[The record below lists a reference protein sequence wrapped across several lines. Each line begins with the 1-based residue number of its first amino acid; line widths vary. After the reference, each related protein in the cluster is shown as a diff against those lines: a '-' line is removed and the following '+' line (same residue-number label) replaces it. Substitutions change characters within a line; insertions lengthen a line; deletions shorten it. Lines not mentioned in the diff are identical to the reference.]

1 MASSKLLESLSES
14 DLLLVRSTEPAELT
28 GLDEDDLLELHS
40 RVRRARNKHVGIYR
54 RGGAARVSQKGARGA
69 ARGAN
74 LRSAARAEV
83 FEEALARVSR
93 QVSAAARDSARSLKE
108 ERLAL
113 VRAENAAPPAAP
125 ARRASARKGASTAKR
140 PARTD
145 TTRNSPGRK
154 KREAGT
160 KATGAR
166 RQAKRDSRSRG

>member
-28 GLDEDDLLELHS
+28 ALDEDELLELHA

-69 ARGAN
+69 ARGGN
-74 LRSAARAEV
+74 QRNAARAEV

-93 QVSAAARDSARSLKE
+93 QVSAAARESARTLKE

-113 VRAENAAPPAAP
+113 ARAENAAPP
-125 ARRASARKGASTAKR
+125 
-140 PARTD
+140 
-145 TTRNSPGRK
+145 
-154 KREAGT
+154 
-160 KATGAR
+160 
-166 RQAKRDSRSRG
+166 